1 MFIPA
6 SLVLLVFVLL
16 ALVLVLVS
24 SPPTGLCGL
33 RCLHGE
39 AGICMDRRRCRVRR
53 VGGFIIR
60 FRTEEIEQAHI
71 YYTHLFSTC
80 L

>member
-1 MFIPA
+1 
-6 SLVLLVFVLL
+6 
-16 ALVLVLVS
+16 
-24 SPPTGLCGL
+24 
-33 RCLHGE
+33 
-39 AGICMDRRRCRVRR
+39 MDRRRCRVRR

>member
-16 ALVLVLVS
+16 ALVLVLES

-33 RCLHGE
+33 RCLYRE

-53 VGGFIIR
+53 VVRFR
-60 FRTEEIEQAHI
+60 FRTEEIEQTHI